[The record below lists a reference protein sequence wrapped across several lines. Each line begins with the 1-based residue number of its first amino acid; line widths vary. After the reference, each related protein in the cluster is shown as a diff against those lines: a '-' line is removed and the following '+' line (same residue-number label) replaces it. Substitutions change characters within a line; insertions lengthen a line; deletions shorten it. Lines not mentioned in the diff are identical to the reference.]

1 MKVLFFSP
9 HSAIW
14 AHAFPEALI
23 AEALAQAG
31 HEIVYVGCGEQ
42 FKAHCVSM
50 SAQGV
55 KVDSSGEEKQAVCNS
70 CKRNETLIREK
81 FRFGGYSLFDVLDK
95 VDHAE
100 IERHMQAA
108 SVENFLQIVLDG
120 VEVGRAALGT
130 FLLTYKRNRLDFDK
144 KTWQVFAVELRN
156 TLYSFYGARKI
167 LGRERPDRLVV
178 YSSGYSVN
186 LVFCRVAEKLGIT
199 HYYMNAGS
207 NITDRLQKLVL
218 ARGHSVQKRLLGYW
232 PAFRERPCSPAVMR
246 YTTDHFLEVLRG
258 RSAFVYSAGRSG
270 DGVDVRRYFGV
281 ASDQRILLATLS
293 SLDEMFAA
301 EVTGLFP
308 SDYKTPF
315 RDQLSWLSA
324 LIPWVAAR
332 PDLFLIIR
340 VHPREFPNKRDDVK
354 SEHASRLEVVLTNL
368 PANVAINWP
377 KDGLS
382 LYDLAE
388 VVAVCLNAWSTVGK
402 EMALLGIPT
411 VIYSPDLV
419 FYPEDLNYFGT
430 SQEGYFSA
438 IQQALV
444 EGWNGE
450 WSRKAYRWLALEDFY
465 SRLDISDGFK
475 RSEYQVPGLLGRV
488 FSRARRKI
496 EPKWKERHDCERR
509 PEHLRIAAVVNQI
522 VSSQASSV
530 VDILGT
536 SAVPDVTLAEE
547 TISLK
552 VELGRL
558 CNVLYTD
565 FRVPGSA
572 GTLKRNLQGFLAM
585 R

>member
-31 HEIVYVGCGEQ
+31 HEIVYVSCGEQ

-50 SAQGV
+50 SAHGV
-55 KVDSSGEEKQAVCNS
+55 KVDSADLAKQEVCTS
-70 CKRNETLIREK
+70 CNRNAALIRAK
-81 FRFGGYSLFDVLDK
+81 FGFEGYSLSNVLDK

-100 IERHMQAA
+100 IERHMQSAN
-108 SVENFLQIVLDG
+108 VENFLEIILDG

-130 FLLTYKRNRLDFDK
+130 FLLTHKRNRLDFDE
-144 KTWQVFAVELRN
+144 KTWQIFAIELRN

-167 LGRERPDRLVV
+167 LSRERPDRLVV

-186 LVFCRVAEKLGIT
+186 LVFCRVAEALGVT

-207 NITDRLQKLVL
+207 NITDRLQKIVL

-232 PAFRERPCSPAVMR
+232 PAFRERPSSPTVMR

-270 DGVDVRRYFGV
+270 DGVDVRSYFG
-281 ASDQRILLATLS
+281 ASSNQQILLATLS

-308 SDYKTPF
+308 SDYHTPF

-354 SEHASRLEVVLTNL
+354 SEHASRLEAVLTKL
-368 PANVAINWP
+368 PANVAVNWP

-388 VVAVCLNAWSTVGK
+388 VVTVCLNAWSTVGK

-419 FYPEDLNYFGT
+419 FYPEDLNYVGT
-430 SQEGYFSA
+430 SQEAYFSA

-444 EGWNGE
+444 EGWNAE
-450 WSRKAYRWLALEDFY
+450 WSRKAYRWLALEDYY
-465 SRLDISDGFK
+465 SRLDISDGFR
-475 RSEYQVPGLLGRV
+475 RSEYQVPGVLARV

-496 EPKWKERHDCERR
+496 EPKWQERLDCERR
-509 PEHLRIAAVVNQI
+509 PEHLRIASIVDQI

-530 VDILGT
+530 LEVLGT
-536 SAVPDVTLAEE
+536 SAVPSVTLDEE

-552 VELGRL
+552 VELRRL
-558 CNVLYTD
+558 CNALYTD
-565 FRVPGSA
+565 FRVPGLA
-572 GTLKRNLQGFLAM
+572 GTLKRNLQMFLAV